1 MKPFFEVPIVHIL
14 INQYPYSK
22 KMSQN
27 VLFLLSIKKDSKGLY
42 LPVCAFNA
50 VSKKTYQVLV
60 THMTNSINL
69 YSKLFLSLSPTKSKI
84 SEYLTKLNRE
94 NSFFF

>member
-1 MKPFFEVPIVHIL
+1 
-14 INQYPYSK
+14 
-22 KMSQN
+22 MSQN
-27 VLFLLSIKKDSKGLY
+27 VLFLLSIKKRLKMFI
-42 LPVCAFNA
+42 PVCAFNA

-94 NSFFF
+94 NSFFFKSYSITHKWFKIFFTAT